1 MEDVIDMAE
10 EWGTLVDDDD
20 DDGVGIIMLDVRIER
35 GGGTAPGSVPPI
47 PGTPAK
53 PPVNPLGPPPAA
65 LPLGRQRRLKSEA
78 EESSFEDIGRV
89 FFLFR
94 VS

>member
-1 MEDVIDMAE
+1 MLEDVIDIAE
-10 EWGTLVDDDD
+10 ECGTLVDDDD

-53 PPVNPLGPPPAA
+53 PPV
-65 LPLGRQRRLKSEA
+65 
-78 EESSFEDIGRV
+78 
-89 FFLFR
+89 
-94 VS
+94 